1 MTHRFVWAAALL
13 TLAVPLWAQHPQDR
27 HDQQDRHPAPAH
39 GPQPYRGQARDGN
52 GNRGND
58 RRDQNPDRAQQRQD
72 RPNQGQDRR
81 GEGGEDRGRYVDRP
95 GHPDRPHVD
104 DGRQWIGH
112 DGGREDNRYHLDHP
126 WEHGRWD
133 RGFGPQHY
141 WRLSGGRPDRFF
153 FGDGYWAVA
162 PADMPFVD
170 DWLWDSDDVVLYQ
183 DPDHPGWYLAY
194 NPRLG
199 TYVHVEYLGD

>member
-1 MTHRFVWAAALL
+1 MTHRLVLAAALL
-13 TLAVPLWAQHPQDR
+13 SLAAPISAQHPQDR
-27 HDQQDRHPAPAH
+27 HNQQDRHPAPAH

-52 GNRGND
+52 RGND
-58 RRDQNPDRAQQRQD
+58 QRNGGGDRAY
-72 RPNQGQDRR
+72 QGQDR
-81 GEGGEDRGRYVDRP
+81 GDSRGRYVDHP

-104 DGRQWIGH
+104 NGREWVGH
-112 DGGREDNRYHLDHP
+112 DGGPNDRRYYMAHP

-141 WRLSGGRPDRFF
+141 WRLGGGRADRFA
-153 FGDGYWAVA
+153 FGGGYWAVA
-162 PADMPFVD
+162 PADMPFVG

-199 TYVHVEYLGD
+199 TYVHVEYLGG